1 MIFAVTIG
9 IVILGF
15 LVWLPFD
22 FYFGRKKHI
31 NSVFDKDFPKRQSD
45 IQLFTQGKELFED
58 FFKEIQN
65 AKRHIH
71 ILFYIVSN
79 DRFSKEF
86 LQLLKVKAQSGVE
99 VRLMVDW
106 VGGHKVNKQTVDDL
120 KAHGVRF
127 LFTHRLKLP
136 YLFYSL
142 QVRNHRKI
150 TIIDGKT
157 GYLGGYNIGKE
168 YIDQDSKL
176 SPWRDYHLKISGEGV
191 RDLQYEYL
199 EDWFHSSGEDNRSND
214 RYFPVLNKGKCVH
227 QFIPTEGVSLEK
239 TFSDL
244 ISAAKTRITIGT
256 PYFIPSK
263 KLFADLRTA
272 LSHGIDLTIIVPKT
286 ADHPFVQEASY
297 PYFRIL
303 LKEGAKVLQFEK
315 GFYHSKIV
323 LIDDKICDIGT
334 ANFDRRSI
342 FLNHEMNCLIY
353 DRSCIEDIKKE
364 LKYDMDHS
372 FHLTLDMLSFPG
384 PAQRFKESI
393 AFSISPFL

>member
-1 MIFAVTIG
+1 MIIAVTIG
-9 IVILGF
+9 IVVLGF
-15 LVWLPFD
+15 LVWLPID
-22 FYFGRKKHI
+22 FYLGRKKHI
-31 NSVFDKDFPKRQSD
+31 NSVLDKDFPERHSD
-45 IQLFTQGKELFED
+45 VQLFTHGKALFDD

-86 LQLLKVKAQSGVE
+86 LQLLKEKAQSGVE
-99 VRLMVDW
+99 VRLMVDRI
-106 VGGHKVNKQTVDDL
+106 GGHKVNKHTVGDL

-127 LFTHRLKLP
+127 LFTHRLKFP

-168 YIDQDSKL
+168 YIDQDTKL
-176 SPWRDYHLKISGEGV
+176 SPWRDYHLKLSGEGV
-191 RDLQYEYL
+191 RDLQSVYL
-199 EDWFHSSGEDNRSND
+199 EDWFYASGEDDRRNE
-214 RYFPVLNKGKCVH
+214 RYFPALKKGACVH
-227 QFIPTEGVSLEK
+227 QFIPTEGVFLEK

-244 ISAAKTRITIGT
+244 ISAARTRITIGT

-263 KLFADLRTA
+263 KLFSELRTA
-272 LSHGIDLTIIVPKT
+272 LSCGIDLTVIVPKT
-286 ADHPFVQEASY
+286 ADHLFVQEASY

-353 DRSCIEDIKKE
+353 DRSCIEDVKKE

-372 FHLTLDMLSFPG
+372 IQLSLEMLSFPG
-384 PAQRFKESI
+384 PLQRIKESI
-393 AFSISPFL
+393 ALTISPFL